1 MKANLDYETIKMI
14 EGLINLKELQR
25 FKESI
30 QSIADDLEEEMLDY
44 IFRSRS
50 EDNTFLEVAIMGKKI
65 LTAYERALEEGREE
79 GQLRGEFKNKLETAR

>member
-30 QSIADDLEEEMLDY
+30 QAIADDLEEEMFELSD
-44 IFRSRS
+44 
-50 EDNTFLEVAIMGKKI
+50 VK
-65 LTAYERALEEGREE
+65 AYLQMELNELLGD
-79 GQLRGEFKNKLETAR
+79 Q